1 MLASPPPASRLLSQR
16 ALLDLSSSVSRRS
29 VIFGTKGNS
38 EQIAANVA
46 SAKMNRRMSPR
57 FLQNQ
62 PHTFDTTEIDSPFTS
77 VAAEG
82 KGLFFGGSGSV
93 PYDKPAIFK
102 TMVEEEKTVETT
114 SVSSSLSNHSLGFL
128 VVLFFISVL
137 FRSINQD
144 HDQTNHFGLHFPR
157 QNSFVSP
164 VVETAEAMNRTIVN
178 RSTVVLPWK
187 KVNKTTDTIISVQP
201 ILKPSINVAME
212 SVPQTVPSVP
222 RAESRKAE
230 TLPVRDGEGR
240 LVLGRSYSL
249 TSDVLPPITAEILSS
264 SDSKSGSVRYFIS
277 VDVSRIRLHPLHSR
291 LCAAISS
298 SPSSPPSFSSCM
310 TASSSQL
317 FWASSLGK
325 NGPHKHAVAF
335 TIDNLKVEGGTFTV
349 SISIMDMRGKT
360 EKIGLTV
367 NVTEQIETALPI
379 QDSVKRKLA
388 SISATW

>member
-1 MLASPPPASRLLSQR
+1 M
-16 ALLDLSSSVSRRS
+16 SRRS

-62 PHTFDTTEIDSPFTS
+62 PHSFDTTEIDSPFTS
-77 VAAEG
+77 IAAEG

-114 SVSSSLSNHSLGFL
+114 SFSSSSSFHSLGFL
-128 VVLFFISVL
+128 VLLFFISVL
-137 FRSINQD
+137 FRSLNQD
-144 HDQTNHFGLHFPR
+144 HDQTQRFGLHFPR
-157 QNSFVSP
+157 QDSFVTVSP
-164 VVETAEAMNRTIVN
+164 VVEAAESMNRTNVN

-201 ILKPSINVAME
+201 ILKPSINVAIE
-212 SVPQTVPSVP
+212 SVPQTVLSVP
-222 RAESRKAE
+222 RAESKKAE

-325 NGPHKHAVAF
+325 NGPHKQAVAF
-335 TIDNLKVEGGTFTV
+335 TIDNLKVDGRTFTV

-360 EKIGLTV
+360 EKIVLTV
-367 NVTEQIETALPI
+367 NVTEPIDSALPV
-379 QDSVKRKLA
+379 QDSVTRKLA